1 MPDAFRNA
9 GLAVGFFGTL
19 FMGVICT
26 HCMHM
31 LVGCAHELCR
41 RCRVPSMG
49 FSEVVAASFET
60 GPEILRKHA
69 TIVK

>member
-1 MPDAFRNA
+1 MNDCNSKFLFLFR
-9 GLAVGFFGTL
+9 FR
-19 FMGVICT
+19 VICT

-41 RCRVPSMG
+41 RTKVPALG
-49 FSEVVAASFET
+49 FSEVVGAAFET

-69 TIVK
+69 RIVE